1 MNHIAMELLPLGL
14 FIILVYKI
22 KFVPSGDVNSG
33 HLSMESANMLRG
45 LFAMVVVYHHLAQNT
60 SAGITFRHFAYVGY
74 LAVAVFFFFSG
85 YGLQKKYMTDAFY
98 GRRFLSRR
106 IPTVLIPYA
115 IMTAVYWL
123 AYAARGEVYSFADVA
138 RSLWNG
144 SPLDGNSWYIINILI
159 FYFVFWGLMR
169 VCKKR
174 YAGMLVGASVYYVI
188 WAFICRKLSYGGWW
202 YNSTHL
208 LVLGM
213 FWAWREEKIYPVLK
227 KFDFLLIP
235 FGVVFYVA
243 SVFHLLPDLLS
254 AVLFV
259 LSVLLLTMK
268 FRVGN
273 RILRFLG
280 NISFEIY
287 MAHGLYILL
296 LKDVP
301 VRTEIPL
308 LWCCT
313 VILCAVVSAYF
324 LHKLFRV
331 ILSKYRALL

>member
-14 FIILVYKI
+14 FITILYKVQLAPPKTI
-22 KFVPSGDVNSG
+22 NGD
-33 HLSMESANMLRG
+33 HLSVQSAAMLRG
-45 LFAMVVVYHHLAQNT
+45 LFAMVVVCHHLAQNT

-85 YGLQKKYMTDAFY
+85 YGLQKKYMRDASY
-98 GRRFLSRR
+98 SQQFLQRR

-123 AYAARGEVYSFADVA
+123 AYAVRGEVYSLADVV

-144 SPLDGNSWYIINILI
+144 SPLDGNSWYIINILV
-159 FYFVFWGLMR
+159 FYFVFWILMHI
-169 VCKKR
+169 CKRR
-174 YAGMLVGASVYYVI
+174 YAAMIAGAFVYCVA
-188 WAFICRKLSYGGWW
+188 WVFLCRMLSYGGWW

-213 FWAWREEKIYPVLK
+213 LWAYKEEKIYPVLK
-227 KFDFLLIP
+227 KYDFLIVP
-235 FGVVFYVA
+235 FGIVLYVV
-243 SVFHLLPDLLS
+243 SVFHLLSDMLC

-273 RILRFLG
+273 RALRFLG
-280 NISFEIY
+280 GVSFEIY
-287 MAHGLYILL
+287 MVHGLFILL
-296 LKDVP
+296 LKDSP
-301 VRTEIPL
+301 LRTEIPL

-313 VILCAVVSAYF
+313 IILCAVASAYF
-324 LHKLFRV
+324 LHRLFRL
-331 ILSKYRALL
+331 ILAKYRALL